1 MLAEIQAGEVSEQL
15 RFRYI
20 PRGYTTLECIN
31 NVLECI
37 AEETDEMINKCLR
50 KKLPVPVR
58 L

>member
-20 PRGYTTLECIN
+20 PRGYTTLECI
-31 NVLECI
+31 